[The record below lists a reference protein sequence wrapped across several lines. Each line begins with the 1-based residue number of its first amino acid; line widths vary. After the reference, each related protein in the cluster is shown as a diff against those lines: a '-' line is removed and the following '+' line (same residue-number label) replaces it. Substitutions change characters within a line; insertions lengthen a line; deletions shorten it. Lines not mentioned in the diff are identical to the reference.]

1 MSQGHAMRRRGQSTQ
16 PLDQE
21 MEPAEIANI
30 SADSNVAILTEM
42 LNQTHIN
49 SQEEIIQENNI
60 LFGEDSSDKPRSS
73 DDDIAKASKAAFHLN
88 KNIDKKSR
96 FESHREF
103 LLKCI
108 DEKIIP
114 NSFIIR
120 LEPSI
125 GNHDEEYMKELY
137 EDIEEFQL
145 KRMTKTAK
153 FCEKTIQEAE
163 EKAKTCDEELK
174 EVLDAEELQQVRC
187 QVNLNN
193 EINVRNMKQMKSRKF
208 NALKYGKGRQ
218 TAPRRNEG
226 AQQQRRWKSPQ
237 NQQNAWA
244 PAPQNQQRTWAPAQ
258 QNKQQQSWANRTQLY
273 RPPNKHQPNWDPWVQ
288 RTQASTNNE
297 VDVMQNPQPIRKMD
311 NVLKAVAPR
320 IPPAF
325 HQAIPNKGAQPVPA
339 RQPTVVP
346 APNYEPNTAIQYN
359 AGQTTSTPNYQ
370 PTQLPKNLITA
381 PTTQAASSGWSNHTQ
396 MDQMAQGLQE
406 AIQAINV
413 LTNQFKSFAGL

>member
-1 MSQGHAMRRRGQSTQ
+1 MSQGHAMKRRGQSTQ

-49 SQEEIIQENNI
+49 SQEEIVQENNI
-60 LFGEDSSDKPRSS
+60 LFGEDSSDKPQNS
-73 DDDIAKASKAAFHLN
+73 DDDIAKASRAAFHLN

-163 EKAKTCDEELK
+163 DKAKTCEEELK

-187 QVNLNN
+187 QVN
-193 EINVRNMKQMKSRKF
+193 
-208 NALKYGKGRQ
+208 
-218 TAPRRNEG
+218 
-226 AQQQRRWKSPQ
+226 
-237 NQQNAWA
+237 
-244 PAPQNQQRTWAPAQ
+244 
-258 QNKQQQSWANRTQLY
+258 
-273 RPPNKHQPNWDPWVQ
+273 
-288 RTQASTNNE
+288 
-297 VDVMQNPQPIRKMD
+297 
-311 NVLKAVAPR
+311 
-320 IPPAF
+320 
-325 HQAIPNKGAQPVPA
+325 
-339 RQPTVVP
+339 
-346 APNYEPNTAIQYN
+346 
-359 AGQTTSTPNYQ
+359 
-370 PTQLPKNLITA
+370 
-381 PTTQAASSGWSNHTQ
+381 
-396 MDQMAQGLQE
+396 
-406 AIQAINV
+406 
-413 LTNQFKSFAGL
+413 